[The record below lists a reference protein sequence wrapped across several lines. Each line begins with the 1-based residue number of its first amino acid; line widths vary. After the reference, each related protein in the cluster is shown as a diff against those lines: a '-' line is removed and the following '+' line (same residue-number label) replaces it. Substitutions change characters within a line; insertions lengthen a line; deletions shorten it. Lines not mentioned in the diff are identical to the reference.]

1 MLSDSILIIMI
12 SLFTAALSE
21 GLSYIMIYRTENFK
35 RLQTEVDK
43 QSKKCKSI
51 WLFLLPQEGRKK

>member
-35 RLQTEVDK
+35 RLQAEVDK
-43 QSKKCKSI
+43 QSKKCNS
-51 WLFLLPQEGRKK
+51 